1 MLFRSDLKRAVTDPD
16 GNFVKIVPLVDTD
29 SPTIAISEE
38 ELDTIKHN
46 SKSVVVANVDPDDD
60 INLDEIEN
68 EEDSDI
74 DPKLEKAVV
83 IGSIVAGCILALI
96 VIFIIFKVFVG
107 GNREKVEATP
117 TPAVDTEVTATPSE
131 EPDHTTSGVQLDD
144 LKNMDKQQAMSYL
157 NGLNLSISIDTEDRS
172 SDEIDEG
179 KVITTNPVAGSTIMS
194 GDTVTLVISTGAE
207 KEEVPDVTSLSV
219 NDAKK
224 ALEDKGFTT
233 TISYDNSDTIEIEKI
248 IGTTPMKGE
257 QAEKGSLVTIVVSKG
272 KATTYV
278 KVPKLSGKTKKEAKK
293 ALEAVGLQLGNV
305 SSNYSDS
312 VAKNLVIAQSQS
324 ANNEVESGTL
334 IDITLSLGPEVTYTY
349 KGSITVSDNPFAD
362 ESQSGMIKFVLE
374 QGTSSKI
381 VGNGETLMNYFSF
394 PLTLDVTGWSE
405 DEGKIIMYVDNVAYN
420 TYGISFTK
428 VAQ

>member
-1 MLFRSDLKRAVTDPD
+1 MLFRS
-16 GNFVKIVPLVDTD
+16 
-29 SPTIAISEE
+29 
-38 ELDTIKHN
+38 
-46 SKSVVVANVDPDDD
+46 
-60 INLDEIEN
+60 
-68 EEDSDI
+68 
-74 DPKLEKAVV
+74 
-83 IGSIVAGCILALI
+83 

-334 IDITLSLGPEVTYTY
+334 IDITLSLGPEVTYT
-349 KGSITVSDNPFAD
+349 
-362 ESQSGMIKFVLE
+362 
-374 QGTSSKI
+374 
-381 VGNGETLMNYFSF
+381 
-394 PLTLDVTGWSE
+394 
-405 DEGKIIMYVDNVAYN
+405 
-420 TYGISFTK
+420 
-428 VAQ
+428 